1 MFDIPVIYD
10 CKKKKQHYSN
20 FFISFI
26 TDRDKINTIVRK
38 NDNAGKGQFFF
49 FLHITAEVRKAL
61 VNCMPPGVF
70 SIYLD

>member
-1 MFDIPVIYD
+1 MIAKRKNNITLIFLFLL
-10 CKKKKQHYSN
+10 C
-20 FFISFI
+20 

-49 FLHITAEVRKAL
+49 FLHITAEVRKAS